1 MSSIS
6 LKPKYAFTTLF
17 NIFFWIFNASLLLV
31 IYVGILP
38 FLGMALISDV
48 AVGQVPLNFSI
59 PFFGLVSVPTACT
72 IAGFKSKKK
81 LAPLSLFQ
89 LFYGVEAPLL
99 LLCLMRFFVLR
110 DLTPASSFLLVTG
123 LVSAIATTHWLIKGR
138 EPEAKANLWHLIGLS
153 LMLLLS
159 IYLVAIALF
168 FVPPFL
174 YSTLT
179 YLPIVTIY
187 ALIMFPV
194 TLLLIGLGS
203 LPFGMLWIS
212 GQGWRQTF
220 RAAMTRYN
228 NQKIIALVIGL
239 AIAWI
244 VGFIVLQYQPQDK
257 AFALLENPPQSEGD
271 RQALVQKSDVIRK
284 GLLNAY
290 LSAYRYPRVN
300 DTSIYNAYSR
310 DLNLPDEYAQEI
322 QAAYNFLT
330 HPFQYGGTDQDR
342 EKAEKLYAQ
351 FFDTPIIRGESA
363 VIQRAV
369 ASTFNRGEAKAGL
382 LDVNERRVR
391 IAEQQITIKP
401 QGDWAEVELY
411 EVYENQTLNPE
422 EILYYFSLPESAV
435 VTGMWLGNTAN
446 RADSFPFQISTR
458 GAAQQVYN
466 QEVSR
471 RVDPALLEQV
481 GPQNYR
487 LRAFPIPALGNGK
500 MHLWMTYK
508 VMKQDTGWLMPTL
521 NERRNVYWTDST
533 QRKVN
538 GNAVSKQNLWLPAAI
553 PAAIPADNVQPVAH
567 QFTLPNGGNILAK
580 PFAEN
585 RYSLPQGDRIAIV
598 LDGSYSMN
606 THRQEVE
613 KTFQWLKAQ
622 ILPKNQLDLY
632 LTASTPA
639 QPIQWDG
646 MKTFDAAEA
655 TFYGSL
661 EPRQML
667 EQFQKLRNTTPYDA
681 VMLITD
687 RGSYEL
693 TENSR
698 TTLSMPAPL
707 WLLHLGGLQ
716 PAYDDATLEAIQSS
730 GGSISTDVQEIMQR
744 IGTQPTL
751 GKGTSLLS
759 VVDHYAWFLSKTPDS
774 SAKPDEAFAPIAA
787 RQWVTQV
794 SQAIKPNQLQELDA
808 VHTLAKRYQLVTP
821 YSSMIVL
828 VNNQQKQALKKAEG
842 GSDRFNREVEDQ
854 QLPQPSTFGD
864 ISAVPEPAEWMLMAL
879 GALLLGVVYR
889 RQKQQASDV

>member
-6 LKPKYAFTTLF
+6 LKPKNVFATLF
-17 NIFFWIFNASLLLV
+17 SIFFWIFNASLLLV
-31 IYVGILP
+31 VYVGILP
-38 FLGMALISDV
+38 FLGLALIGDM
-48 AVGQVPLNFSI
+48 AIGQVPLSFSI
-59 PFFGLVSVPTACT
+59 PFLGLISVPTACT
-72 IAGFKSKKK
+72 IAGFKSKQK
-81 LAPLSLFQ
+81 LAPLSLFH

-99 LLCLMRFFVLR
+99 LICLMRFFMLR
-110 DLTPASSFLLVTG
+110 DLTPASSFLLITG
-123 LVSAIATTHWLIKGR
+123 LVSTIATTHWLLTRRDSKA
-138 EPEAKANLWHLIGLS
+138 EANLWHLIGLS

-174 YSTLT
+174 QYTAI
-179 YLPIVTIY
+179 YLPIAIVY
-187 ALIMFPV
+187 ALIMFPI

-203 LPFGMLWIS
+203 LPFGMLWVS
-212 GQGWRQTF
+212 GQGWSQTSQ
-220 RAAMTRYN
+220 AAINRYGN
-228 NQKIIALVIGL
+228 KKVTALVVAL

-244 VGFIVLQYQPQDK
+244 IGLIVLQQQPQDK

-290 LSAYRYPRVN
+290 LSAYRYPRIA
-300 DTSIYNAYSR
+300 DTSIYKAYHQ
-310 DLNLPDEYAQEI
+310 DLKLPEGDAQTI

-342 EKAEKLYAQ
+342 GKAEKLYAQ

-363 VIQRAV
+363 VIQRAIS
-369 ASTFNRGEAKAGL
+369 STFNRGEAKASL
-382 LDVNERRVR
+382 LDVNEQRVR
-391 IAEQQITIKP
+391 IAEQQVTIKP

-508 VMKQDTGWLMPTL
+508 VMRQDTGWIMPKL

-538 GNAVSKQNLWLPAAI
+538 GNAVSKQNQWLPTAI
-553 PAAIPADNVQPVAH
+553 SADNAQPVAH

-580 PFAEN
+580 PFAED
-585 RYSLPQGDRIAIV
+585 RYILPQGKHIAVV

-606 THRQEVE
+606 AHRQEVE
-613 KTFQWLKAQ
+613 KTFQWLKSQ

-639 QPIQWDG
+639 QPIHWDG
-646 MKTFDAAEA
+646 MNTFDAAEA

-667 EQFQKLRNTTPYDA
+667 EQFQKLRNTAPYDA
-681 VMLITD
+681 VLLITD

-693 TENSR
+693 TENSK
-698 TTLSMPAPL
+698 TTLSIPAPL

-730 GGSISTDVQEIMQR
+730 GGSISTDVQEVMQR

-751 GKGTSLLS
+751 GNGTSLLS
-759 VVDHYAWFLSKTPDS
+759 VVDHYAWFLSKTPDIT
-774 SAKPDEAFAPIAA
+774 AKSDEAFAPIAA

-794 SQAIKPNQLQELDA
+794 SQAIKPDQLQELDA

-828 VNNQQKQALKKAEG
+828 VNDQQKQALKKAEG

-854 QLPQPSTFGD
+854 QLPQPSTLGD
-864 ISAVPEPAEWMLMAL
+864 ISAVPEPAEWMLMGV

-889 RQKQQASDV
+889 RQKQQASEL

>member
-6 LKPKYAFTTLF
+6 LKPKDVSTRLF

-31 IYVGILP
+31 IYVGVLP
-38 FLGMALISDV
+38 FLGIALISDV
-48 AVGQVPLNFSI
+48 AIGQVPLNFAI
-59 PFFGLVSVPTACT
+59 PFFGLVGVPTACT
-72 IAGFKSKKK
+72 IAGFKSKQK
-81 LAPLSLFQ
+81 LASLSLFQ
-89 LFYGVEAPLL
+89 LFYAIEAPLL
-99 LLCLMRFFVLR
+99 LICLMRFFVLR
-110 DLTPASSFLLVTG
+110 DLTPASSFLLITG
-123 LVSAIATTHWLIKGR
+123 LVSTIATTHWLITGR
-138 EPEAKANLWHLIGLS
+138 NPKAKANLWHLIGLS

-168 FVPPFL
+168 FVLPFL
-174 YSTLT
+174 QFTVT
-179 YLPIVTIY
+179 YLPAIIIY
-187 ALIMFPV
+187 ALVMFPV

-203 LPFGMLWIS
+203 LPFGMLRVS
-212 GQGWRQTF
+212 GQGWKQLF
-220 RAAMTRYN
+220 HAAITRYDN
-228 NQKIIALVIGL
+228 RKINALVMGV

-244 VGFIVLQYQPQDK
+244 VGLMVLQQQPQDK
-257 AFALLENPPQSEGD
+257 AFALLENPPQGEGE
-271 RQALVQKSDVIRK
+271 RQALVQKSDVIRN

-290 LSAYRYPRVN
+290 LSAYRYPRIK
-300 DTSIYNAYSR
+300 DTFIYNAYHR
-310 DLNLPDEYAQEI
+310 DFNLPEEDAQAI
-322 QAAYNFLT
+322 QAAYDFLT
-330 HPFQYGGTDQDR
+330 HPFQYGGTDQDQA
-342 EKAEKLYAQ
+342 KAEKLYAQ

-369 ASTFNRGEAKAGL
+369 SSTFNRGEAKAGL
-382 LDVNERRVR
+382 LDINEQRVR
-391 IAEQQITIKP
+391 IAEQQVSIKP

-411 EVYENQTLNPE
+411 EVYENQTSNPE

-435 VTGMWLGNTAN
+435 VTGLWLGNTAN
-446 RADSFPFQISTR
+446 RADSFPFRISTR

-487 LRAFPIPALGNGK
+487 LRAFPIPAMGNGK
-500 MHLWMTYK
+500 LHLWMTYK
-508 VMKQDTGWLMPTL
+508 VMRQDTGWIMPTL
-521 NERRNVYWTDST
+521 NERRNVYWTDNT
-533 QRKVN
+533 QRTIN
-538 GNAVSKQNLWLPAAI
+538 GNPVANQNQWLPAAI
-553 PAAIPADNVQPVAH
+553 PADNAQPVAH
-567 QFTLPNGGNILAK
+567 QFTLPNGGNILAQ
-580 PFAEN
+580 PFTN
-585 RYSLPQGDRIAIV
+585 DRYSLPQGDRIAIV

-606 THRQEVE
+606 AHRQDVE
-613 KTFQWLKAQ
+613 KTFQWLKTE

-632 LTASTPA
+632 LTASSPA

-646 MKTFDAAEA
+646 MNTFDAAEA

-667 EQFQKLRNTTPYDA
+667 EQFQRLRDTKPYDA
-681 VMLITD
+681 VLLMTD

-693 TENSR
+693 TENSE
-698 TTLSMPAPL
+698 TALSMPAPL

-744 IGTQPTL
+744 IGTKPTL
-751 GKGTSLLS
+751 GNGTSLMS
-759 VVDHYAWFLSKTPDS
+759 VVDHYAWFLSKTPDLT
-774 SAKPDEAFAPIAA
+774 AKADEAFAPIAA

-794 SQAIKPNQLQELDA
+794 SQSIKPDQLQELDA
-808 VHTLAKRYQLVTP
+808 VHSLAKRYQLVTP

-828 VNNQQKQALKKAEG
+828 VNDEQRQALKKAEA

-854 QLPQPSTFGD
+854 QLPQPSTLND
-864 ISAVPEPAEWMLMAL
+864 VSAVPEPSEWMLMGV

-889 RQKQQASDV
+889 HQKQQASGV

>member
-6 LKPKYAFTTLF
+6 LQSRNVFTTLF
-17 NIFFWIFNASLLLV
+17 NIFFWTFNACLLLIV
-31 IYVGILP
+31 YVGFLP
-38 FLGMALISDV
+38 FLGIALISDV
-48 AVGQVPLNFSI
+48 TEGEVPLSFVI
-59 PFFGLVSVPTACT
+59 PFFGLVGVPTFCT
-72 IAGFKSKKK
+72 IAGFKPKQKIAS
-81 LAPLSLFQ
+81 LSLFR

-99 LLCLMRFFVLR
+99 LLCLIRVFVLR

-123 LVSAIATTHWLIKGR
+123 LISTIATAHWLITGR
-138 EPEAKANLWHLIGLS
+138 DPEEKANLWHLVGLS

-159 IYLVAIALF
+159 MYLVAIALF
-168 FVPPFL
+168 FVPPFIL
-174 YSTLT
+174 FVLT
-179 YLPIVTIY
+179 YLPIVIIY
-187 ALIMFPV
+187 SLIMFPV
-194 TLLLIGLGS
+194 TLLLIGMGS
-203 LPFGMLWIS
+203 LPFGMLWVS
-212 GQGWRQTF
+212 GAGWGQTF
-220 RAAMTRYN
+220 RAAIVRYGH
-228 NQKIIALVIGL
+228 QKVIALVLGV

-244 VGFIVLQYQPQDK
+244 VGLMVVQQQPQNQ
-257 AFALLENPPQSEGD
+257 AFVLLENPPQGEGD

-290 LSAYRYPRVN
+290 LSAYRYPRIE
-300 DTSIYNAYSR
+300 DTSIYHAYHQ
-310 DLNLPDEYAQEI
+310 DLKLPEEYAQEI

-330 HPFQYGGTDQDR
+330 HPFQYGGTNEDR
-342 EKAEKLYAQ
+342 GKAEKLYAQ

-369 ASTFNRGEAKAGL
+369 ASTFNREEAKAGL
-382 LDVNERRVR
+382 LDVNEQRVR
-391 IAEQQITIKP
+391 LAEQQVTVNP

-411 EVYENQTLNPE
+411 EVYENQTLNQE
-422 EILYYFSLPESAV
+422 EILYYFSLPESSV
-435 VTGMWLGNTAN
+435 VTGLWLGNTAN
-446 RADSFPFQISTR
+446 RADSFPFQVSTR

-508 VMKQDTGWLMPTL
+508 VMKQDMGWIMPKL

-533 QRKVN
+533 QRQVN
-538 GNAVSKQNLWLPAAI
+538 GEDVSGQSQWLPAAI
-553 PAAIPADNVQPVAH
+553 PANNAQPMAH
-567 QFTLPNGGNILAK
+567 QFTLPNGGNILAQ

-606 THRQEVE
+606 AHRQEVE

-632 LTASTPA
+632 LTASAPA

-667 EQFQKLRNTTPYDA
+667 EQFQKLRDTTPYDA
-681 VMLITD
+681 VLLITD

-693 TENSR
+693 TENSK
-698 TTLSMPAPL
+698 TALSMPAPL

-730 GGSISTDVQEIMQR
+730 GGSISTNVQEIMRR

-759 VVDHYAWFLSKTPDS
+759 VVDGYAWFLSKTPDP
-774 SAKPDEAFAPIAA
+774 SAKTDEAFAPIAA

-794 SQAIKPNQLQELDA
+794 SQAIQPNQLQELDA

-828 VNNQQKQALKKAEG
+828 VNDQQKQDLKKAEA

-854 QLPQPSTFGD
+854 QLPQPTSTFGD
-864 ISAVPEPAEWMLMAL
+864 ISAVPEPAEWMLMGV
-879 GALLLGVVYR
+879 GALLLGLVYR
-889 RQKQQASDV
+889 HQKQQASEG

>member
-6 LKPKYAFTTLF
+6 LKPRNGFKTLF

-31 IYVGILP
+31 VYVGILP
-38 FLGMALISDV
+38 FLGMALISD
-48 AVGQVPLNFSI
+48 AALGQVPLNFSV
-59 PFFGLVSVPTACT
+59 PFFGLVGVPTICT
-72 IAGFKSKKK
+72 IAGFKSTQKS
-81 LAPLSLFQ
+81 ASLSLFQ
-89 LFYGVEAPLL
+89 LFYGIEAPLL
-99 LLCLMRFFVLR
+99 ILCLLRFFMLR
-110 DLTPASSFLLVTG
+110 DLTPASSFLLVSG
-123 LVSAIATTHWLIKGR
+123 LISTIATTHWLIAGR
-138 EPEAKANLWHLIGLS
+138 DPKAKANLWHLMGLT

-174 YSTLT
+174 QFTVT
-179 YLPIVTIY
+179 YLPAVIIY
-187 ALIMFPV
+187 ALIMFPI

-203 LPFGMLWIS
+203 LPFGMLWVS
-212 GQGWRQTF
+212 GQGWRQNL
-220 RAAMTRYN
+220 RAAIARYDN
-228 NQKIIALVIGL
+228 RKIIALVMAV

-244 VGFIVLQYQPQDK
+244 VGFMVLQQQPQNQ
-257 AFALLENPPQSEGD
+257 AFALLKNPPQSEGD

-290 LSAYRYPRVN
+290 LSSYRYPRVE
-300 DTSIYNAYSR
+300 DTSVYDAYHHG
-310 DLNLPDEYAQEI
+310 LKLPEEAAQEI

-330 HPFQYGGTDQDR
+330 HPFQYGGTNQDR

-382 LDVNERRVR
+382 LDVNEQRVR
-391 IAEQQITIKP
+391 IAEQQVTIKP

-411 EVYENQTLNPE
+411 EVYENQTSNQE

-435 VTGMWLGNTAN
+435 VTGLWLGTTAN

-466 QEVSR
+466 QEVAR

-500 MHLWMTYK
+500 MHLWMTYQ
-508 VMKQDTGWLMPTL
+508 VMKQDTGWVMPKL
-521 NERRNVYWTDST
+521 NERRNVYWTSST
-533 QRKVN
+533 QRKIN
-538 GNAVSKQNLWLPAAI
+538 DKAVSGQNQWLPAAI
-553 PAAIPADNVQPVAH
+553 PATLSVDNAQPVIH

-580 PFAEN
+580 PFAGD
-585 RYSLPQGDRIAIV
+585 RYTLPQGKRIAVV

-606 THRQEVE
+606 AHRQEVA

-622 ILPKNQLDLY
+622 ILPKNQTDLY

-646 MKTFDAAEA
+646 VNNFDAAEA
-655 TFYGSL
+655 TFYGQL

-667 EQFQKLRNTTPYDA
+667 EQFQKLRTTTPYDA
-681 VMLITD
+681 VLLITD

-693 TENSR
+693 TENS
-698 TTLSMPAPL
+698 TTSLSMPAPL

-751 GKGTSLLS
+751 GNGTSLLS
-759 VVDHYAWFLSKTPDS
+759 VVDHYAWFLSKSPDP
-774 SAKPDEAFAPIAA
+774 SAKPDKAFAPIAA

-794 SQAIKPNQLQELDA
+794 SQAIKPDQLQELDA
-808 VHTLAKRYQLVTP
+808 VHKLAKRYQLVTP

-828 VNNQQKQALKKAEG
+828 VNEQQKQALKRAEG
-842 GSDRFNREVEDQ
+842 GGDRFNREIEDQ
-854 QLPQPSTFGD
+854 QLPQPSTFSD
-864 ISAVPEPAEWMLMAL
+864 ISAVPEPAEWMLMGV
-879 GALLLGVVYR
+879 GALLLGAVYH
-889 RQKQQASDV
+889 RQKQQTSGV

>member
-1 MSSIS
+1 MSSVS
-6 LKPKYAFTTLF
+6 LIPRKGLTILF

-31 IYVGILP
+31 IYIGILP
-38 FLGMALISDV
+38 FLGMALISD
-48 AVGQVPLNFSI
+48 AATGQVPLNFFI
-59 PFFGLVSVPTACT
+59 PFFGLIGVPTACT
-72 IAGFKSKKK
+72 IAGFKSNQK
-81 LAPLSLFQ
+81 LASLSLFQ

-99 LLCLMRFFVLR
+99 LCCLLRFFVLR

-123 LVSAIATTHWLIKGR
+123 LVSTIATTHWLVKGR
-138 EPEAKANLWHLIGLS
+138 DPKAKASLWHLIGLS
-153 LMLLLS
+153 LILLLS

-174 YSTLT
+174 QFIAN
-179 YLPIVTIY
+179 YLPIVLIY
-187 ALIMFPV
+187 SLIMFPL
-194 TLLLIGLGS
+194 TLLLAGLGS
-203 LPFGMLWIS
+203 LPFGMLWVS

-220 RAAMTRYN
+220 RATTVRYGT
-228 NQKIIALVIGL
+228 QKVTALVIGL

-244 VGFIVLQYQPQDK
+244 IILMTLQQQPQIQ

-271 RQALVQKSDVIRK
+271 RQALVQKSGVIRK

-290 LSAYRYPRVN
+290 LSAYRYPRIA
-300 DTSIYNAYSR
+300 DTSIYNTYR
-310 DLNLPDEYAQEI
+310 QDLKLPEESAQEI
-322 QAAYNFLT
+322 QSAYNVLT
-330 HPFQYGGTDQDR
+330 HPFQYGGTYEDR

-363 VIQRAV
+363 VIQRAL

-382 LDVNERRVR
+382 LDVNERRVH
-391 IAEQQITIKP
+391 IAEQQVNIKP

-411 EVYENQTLNPE
+411 EVYENQTLDQE

-435 VTGMWLGNTAN
+435 VTGIWLGNTAN

-481 GPQNYR
+481 GSQNYR
-487 LRAFPIPALGNGK
+487 LRAFPIPAFGNGK

-508 VMKQDTGWLMPTL
+508 VMKQDTGWIMPKL
-521 NERRNVYWTDST
+521 NERRNVYWTDKT

-538 GNAVSKQNLWLPAAI
+538 GNAVAKQDQWLPTAI
-553 PAAIPADNVQPVAH
+553 SANNAQPIAH
-567 QFTLPNGGNILAK
+567 QFTLPNGGNVLAK
-580 PFAEN
+580 PFAKD
-585 RYSLPQGDRIAIV
+585 RYSLPQGDRIAVV

-606 THRQEVE
+606 SHRQEVE

-632 LTASTPA
+632 LTASAPA
-639 QPIQWDG
+639 QPIQWNG
-646 MKTFDAAEA
+646 MDSFDAAQA

-681 VMLITD
+681 VLLITD

-693 TENSR
+693 TENNK
-698 TTLSMPAPL
+698 TALLMPAPL
-707 WLLHLGGLQ
+707 WLLHLDGLQ

-730 GGSISTDVQEIMQR
+730 GGSVSTDVQEIMQR

-751 GKGTSLLS
+751 GNGTSLLS

-774 SAKPDEAFAPIAA
+774 SAETDEAFAPIAA

-794 SQAIKPNQLQELDA
+794 SQSIKPDQLQELDA

-828 VNNQQKQALKKAEG
+828 VNDQQKQDLKKAEA

-864 ISAVPEPAEWMLMAL
+864 ISAVPEPAEWMLMGV

-889 RQKQQASDV
+889 RQKQQASGL

>member
-1 MSSIS
+1 MSSMS
-6 LKPKYAFTTLF
+6 LKSKDVFTTLF

-38 FLGMALISDV
+38 FLGIALISDV
-48 AVGQVPLNFSI
+48 AIGQVPLNFSI
-59 PFFGLVSVPTACT
+59 PFFGLVGVPTVCT
-72 IAGFKSKKK
+72 IAGFKSKQK

-110 DLTPASSFLLVTG
+110 DLTPASSFLLITG
-123 LVSAIATTHWLIKGR
+123 LVSTIATTHWLIEGGDRK
-138 EPEAKANLWHLIGLS
+138 AKANLWHLIGLG
-153 LMLLLS
+153 LMLSLS

-174 YSTLT
+174 HFTLT

-203 LPFGMLWIS
+203 LPFGMLWVS
-212 GQGWRQTF
+212 GHGWRQNF
-220 RAAMTRYN
+220 QAAIDRYDDR
-228 NQKIIALVIGL
+228 KVIALVVGL
-239 AIAWI
+239 AIAWF
-244 VGFIVLQYQPQDK
+244 VGLMVLQQQPQDQ
-257 AFALLENPPQSEGD
+257 AFALLENPPQSESD

-300 DTSIYNAYSR
+300 DTSIYNAYHR
-310 DLNLPDEYAQEI
+310 DLNLPEAYAQEI

-382 LDVNERRVR
+382 LDVNEQRVR
-391 IAEQQITIKP
+391 IAEQQVTIKP

-411 EVYENQTLNPE
+411 EVYENQTLNQE

-471 RVDPALLEQV
+471 RVDLALLEQV

-508 VMKQDTGWLMPTL
+508 VMKQDTGWIMPKL

-538 GNAVSKQNLWLPAAI
+538 GNVVPKQAQWLPSV
-553 PAAIPADNVQPVAH
+553 IPADNAQAIAH
-567 QFTLPNGGNILAK
+567 QFTLPNGGNVLAK

-585 RYSLPQGDRIAIV
+585 RYSLPQGDRIAVV

-606 THRQEVE
+606 AHRQEVE

-632 LTASTPA
+632 LTASSPA

-646 MKTFDAAEA
+646 METFDAAEA

-667 EQFQKLRNTTPYDA
+667 EQFQKLRDAIPYDA
-681 VMLITD
+681 VLLITD

-693 TENSR
+693 TENSK
-698 TTLSMPAPL
+698 TALSIPAPL

-730 GGSISTDVQEIMQR
+730 GGSISTDVQEVMQR

-751 GKGTSLLS
+751 GNGTSLLS
-759 VVDHYAWFLSKTPDS
+759 VVDDYAWFLSKTPDS
-774 SAKPDEAFAPIAA
+774 SAKIDEAFAPIAA
-787 RQWVTQV
+787 RRWVTQV
-794 SQAIKPNQLQELDA
+794 SQAIKPDQLQELDA
-808 VHTLAKRYQLVTP
+808 VHGLAKRYQLVTP

-828 VNNQQKQALKKAEG
+828 VNDQQKQDLKKAEAG
-842 GSDRFNREVEDQ
+842 GDRFNREVEDQ
-854 QLPQPSTFGD
+854 QLPQPSTLGD
-864 ISAVPEPAEWMLMAL
+864 ISAVPEPSEWMLIGV

-889 RQKQQASDV
+889 HQKQQASGV